1 MRIAF
6 AGDRDISV
14 QVLDFILSNGVKP
27 LALLLPDDA
36 KSSHDEE
43 LMKMCS
49 FLERDRILEGS
60 LFCERKGIELIR
72 QLDLDYI
79 ICIHFPYI
87 VPEKILRIPRLG
99 VLNLHPAFLPFSRG
113 WHSATWAILEGTP
126 IGATLHL
133 MDAGIDS
140 GPIIHQK
147 RLDVSPGDTADAL
160 YKRVKMLELEIF
172 KEAWPQLVLGNFKQR
187 PQNINEGT
195 IHKRQDLFE
204 RSIQRIDLEQSLKV
218 GDLIRR
224 LRALTTNQIQESAYY
239 DVNGKRYRIQVLIRK
254 EMKRE

>member
-14 QVLDFILSNGVKP
+14 KVLDFILNNGVKP

-60 LFCERKGIELIR
+60 LFCERKSIELIR

-87 VPEKILRIPRLG
+87 VPEKILRIPRIG

-172 KEAWPQLVLGNFKQR
+172 KEAWPQLVLGTLKQR

-195 IHKRQDLFE
+195 MHNHQDLFE
-204 RSIQRIDLEQSLKV
+204 RSIQRIDLEQSLKA
-218 GDLIRR
+218 GDLIRQ
-224 LRALTTNQIQESAYY
+224 LRALTTNQIQDSAYY
-239 DVNGKRYRIQVLIRK
+239 DVDGKRYRIQVLIRK